1 MLSIKQLYKK
11 IFSHTNDIKPSEN
24 DDNFKDDIIILKFGL
39 TPKYEIDISLEI
51 KELLVKDNE
60 DLTLKADKIGSFFY
74 TIASGG
80 LNNTVIDFLMK
91 EMSDEQNKKLFE
103 SIVYSWLLLEQNHK
117 HTTTKKQ
124 VSLDPVVPPSKAF
137 IQYLQK

>member
-1 MLSIKQLYKK
+1 MLLIKQLYNK
-11 IFSHTNDIKPSEN
+11 IFSQKKDTKPSEEY
-24 DDNFKDDIIILKFGL
+24 DDNFKEDIIVLKFGL

-51 KELLVKDNE
+51 KELLVKNNE
-60 DLTLKADKIGSFFY
+60 DLILKADKIASFFY

-80 LNNTVIDFLMK
+80 LNNTIIEFLMK

-103 SIVYSWLLLEQNHK
+103 SIVYSWLLLEENHK
-117 HTTTKKQ
+117 KNSKKH